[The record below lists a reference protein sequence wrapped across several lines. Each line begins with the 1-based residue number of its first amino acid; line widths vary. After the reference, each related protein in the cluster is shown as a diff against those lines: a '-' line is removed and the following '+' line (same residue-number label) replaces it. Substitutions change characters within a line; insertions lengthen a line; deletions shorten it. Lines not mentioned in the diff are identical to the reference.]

1 MLPSSGDGLRRQDF
15 PHTRFRVD
23 SEYSL
28 TVRTG
33 LSDPGQPVQIGRYR
47 LSSQNDLRET
57 IIHEEL
63 HHGWFERPQTYVRK
77 HHPKPSEAR
86 NAAHL
91 AQTDKFYEIVQ
102 RYMNIR
108 GWNGS
113 GKRK

>member
-1 MLPSSGDGLRRQDF
+1 MTVSGGRTSRTPGSGSTPNTARR
-15 PHTRFRVD
+15 
-23 SEYSL
+23 
-28 TVRTG
+28 VRTG
-33 LSDPGQPVQIGRYR
+33 LSDPGQPVQIVRYR
-47 LSSQNDLRET
+47 FSGRNDPRET

-91 AQTDKFYEIVQ
+91 AQTDRFHEIVQ